1 MRQVLRSS
9 VIFGLHILALLLASA
24 GDPYAASREGM
35 VRELDER
42 RGLGELTAQHL
53 TGRRRR
59 LNTQLPLA
67 HLSAQPV

>member
-1 MRQVLRSS
+1 
-9 VIFGLHILALLLASA
+9 
-24 GDPYAASREGM
+24 
-35 VRELDER
+35 LDER